1 MHTLR
6 DYQVKIIERIEAQI
20 KYGKRRIMLQL
31 PTGAGKTRCFVE
43 LAKRHRLN
51 PYASDRNCLI
61 VAHRKELIDQAVKA
75 LKNERVNDWEIGI
88 IRAGETRNPN
98 RVIQVASILS
108 LIRTDFPKAGLV
120 IIDEAHHATAE
131 TYQQIINHYQDSIIL
146 GVTATPARTDGK
158 GFRGSFEILLE
169 GLNVT
174 TLTAQNYLCPYK
186 LYAYTKQRIDTSL
199 VKIQAGDYQLNQL
212 ADVVMQSEVRA
223 DLVDSWKKHAFGKQT
238 VVFAVNVE
246 LSKQYAAAYNA
257 AGYKAEHID
266 GDTPAKVRT
275 AILDRFKNGRTK
287 ILCNCNVVTE
297 GFDVPEMQCVQ
308 IVRPTKSLIFWL
320 QMIGR
325 SLRTSKGKTHA
336 IILDHTD
343 NYQRL
348 GLPDSKRKWS
358 LDGVSFSGYNPSI
371 NIGENNYHQRRDRE
385 LQHKDGELV
394 EIYSNSDDIKLKE
407 LEILSH
413 PKKENIDMVKINIDN
428 IEYEVT
434 QSLATVISQKL
445 KRLDTVEQLLTK
457 KEEDLLADNQI
468 NIYAIRDLQEEVDKL
483 NQELLEKQKQL
494 NTSEDRA
501 YRLEEISQ
509 EWKRKFS
516 HIHQYTNKIV
526 NVLTSN
532 SEDEELDE
540 NEDLNATI
548 ANCTEDIRL
557 DPNNALAYNNR
568 GVAKSDLGDHYGA
581 ISDYSEAIRLN
592 PNDPDNTSIYYYNR
606 GRAKADL
613 EDKNGA
619 LIDYTEAIRHNS
631 NNGEIY
637 YHRGII
643 ISELGD
649 NNEALANFYKAIAL
663 FNKEEDIELYQI
675 TLKAIEEIEQLSP

>member
-43 LAKRHRLN
+43 LAKRHSLN

-238 VVFAVNVE
+238 VVFSVNVE

-266 GDTPAKVRT
+266 GDTPARVRT
-275 AILDRFKNGRTK
+275 AILERFKNGRTK
-287 ILCNCNVVTE
+287 ILCNCNIVTE

-325 SLRTSKGKTHA
+325 SLRTSRGKTHA

-348 GLPDSKRKWS
+348 GLPDSKRQWS
-358 LDGVSFSGYNPSI
+358 LDEVKFSGYNPSI
-371 NIGENNYHQRRDRE
+371 NIGEHNYHQKRDRE
-385 LQHKDGELV
+385 LQHKDG
-394 EIYSNSDDIKLKE
+394 
-407 LEILSH
+407 
-413 PKKENIDMVKINIDN
+413 
-428 IEYEVT
+428 
-434 QSLATVISQKL
+434 
-445 KRLDTVEQLLTK
+445 
-457 KEEDLLADNQI
+457 
-468 NIYAIRDLQEEVDKL
+468 
-483 NQELLEKQKQL
+483 
-494 NTSEDRA
+494 
-501 YRLEEISQ
+501 
-509 EWKRKFS
+509 
-516 HIHQYTNKIV
+516 
-526 NVLTSN
+526 
-532 SEDEELDE
+532 
-540 NEDLNATI
+540 
-548 ANCTEDIRL
+548 
-557 DPNNALAYNNR
+557 
-568 GVAKSDLGDHYGA
+568 
-581 ISDYSEAIRLN
+581 
-592 PNDPDNTSIYYYNR
+592 
-606 GRAKADL
+606 
-613 EDKNGA
+613 
-619 LIDYTEAIRHNS
+619 
-631 NNGEIY
+631 
-637 YHRGII
+637 
-643 ISELGD
+643 
-649 NNEALANFYKAIAL
+649 
-663 FNKEEDIELYQI
+663 
-675 TLKAIEEIEQLSP
+675 